1 MSLNQFYANSTGAQ
15 PEGFRVIVTRLR
27 REETKEKVGFTP
39 GGEEGPIDTDWRYPG
54 GIVEL
59 LAPLPRSSPF
69 GNIPTERRERS

>member
-39 GGEEGPIDTDWRYPG
+39 GGEEGPIDTDWR
-54 GIVEL
+54 
-59 LAPLPRSSPF
+59 
-69 GNIPTERRERS
+69 